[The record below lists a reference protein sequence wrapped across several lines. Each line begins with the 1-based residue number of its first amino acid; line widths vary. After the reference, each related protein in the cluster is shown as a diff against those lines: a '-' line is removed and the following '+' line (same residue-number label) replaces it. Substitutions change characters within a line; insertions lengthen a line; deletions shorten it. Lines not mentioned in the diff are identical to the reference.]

1 MELAEAIKRLI
12 PLQVVLPDRRHPL
25 TTVAQYAAEVFLA
38 DTTAG
43 PAVIWLEPFWCER
56 PESCHIAY
64 AQPRAREG
72 GSRWVDPEPRFG
84 PGCLAYQKPVILE
97 RVDQTSGN
105 WEVHQAWLR
114 WREGKEEHCGRKAA
128 WTQVERCFGERILAR
143 RAEG

>member
-43 PAVIWLEPFWCER
+43 AAVIWLDPFWCQH
-56 PESCHIAY
+56 PDGCHIAY
-64 AQPRAREG
+64 AQPRPGEG
-72 GSRWVDPEPRFG
+72 GNRWADHEPRYG
-84 PGCLAYQKPVILE
+84 PGCLAYQNPVVLE

-114 WREGKEEHCGRKAA
+114 WRAERLENCGRKAA
-128 WTQVERCFGERILAR
+128 WKQAERCFGERILAR
-143 RAEG
+143 RA